1 MFCHCGSVTAWR
13 GDGGVESE
21 KSISQK
27 FDLMNRV
34 NLLTSTTQP
43 NPPLHTPY
51 YTYLSTQ
58 PSRTQKTRRLAVT
71 TSYDRNQTNGT
82 LRAKRT
88 PKKKHVFH
96 NRTTAH
102 TTTTNPPPPP
112 TPLQHHPG
120 PPNPHN
126 PRRRSPPLPHNLPH
140 TLHALRPQNP
150 APKTLAPP
158 CSRQTPNPPA
168 RSGRSPRIAQMCEG
182 GRESA

>member
-126 PRRRSPPLPHNLPH
+126 PRRRSPALPHHLPH
-140 TLHALRPQNP
+140 PLHARRAQNP
-150 APKTLAPP
+150 PPQTLAPP
-158 CSRQTPNPPA
+158 RPRRPPDA
-168 RSGRSPRIAQMCEG
+168 AASVGRI
-182 GRESA
+182 ESFVEMRA